1 MSEMQSDANAE
12 GPKVVTRPSNDSD
25 NRPDSAQ
32 TGNGSTATASA
43 DYVVPDVVM
52 GVRRRVKVVF
62 IGFGLTGIDF
72 AYKAKSCPDIDFQI
86 YEKNP
91 AAGGTWYENTYPGC
105 ACDVPIS
112 IYQYSWNLKS
122 NWKKYYAT
130 QPEICGYLQETAREH
145 ELDQYV
151 KYQHEVLSCDWLED
165 KGRWRFTIMPNKD
178 PSKIFSDEADFLIKG
193 SGILNN
199 WTWPDI
205 AGFQEYKGEKTH
217 TGNYDR
223 SIDLKGKRIGVIGLG
238 SSAIQTVA
246 AIVPEVGS
254 MVLFHRT
261 PHPKGQDLNYT
272 EELKKRF
279 ASDPEDY
286 LEYVKSVERELSGLF
301 KVYIKG
307 SPEMV
312 LVNEMARKSM
322 LDRLGQRQD
331 IIDAMVPTDF
341 PVGCRRPT
349 PGTGFLEA
357 LQQPNVKLASGWIK
371 CADATGL
378 IRDTGEHVE
387 LDVIIC
393 ATGFVTTFRPR
404 FPLNV
409 RGENL
414 SPKIGVADRPTYMG
428 LATPGVPNYFVSMGP
443 YAPYV
448 QGSASKTVE
457 YANNYFLQVIQK
469 FQTDFIKEIVPKW
482 QAAQDFKNH
491 ADKYLERGVWGEACR
506 SWFKGGDAKG
516 TPAIWPGSRA
526 HSLRSIEVPRFED
539 YDITYVHGNRFA
551 YMGNGFDLA
560 EIDGSDSTWYYA
572 RADNSN
578 RLPIW
583 EFSEAVEEVDKTGVT
598 NGTTKEAA
606 NGIEAAVP
614 NGIVIES

>member
-1 MSEMQSDANAE
+1 MAASKEE
-12 GPKVVTRPSNDSD
+12 TNDSAK
-25 NRPDSAQ
+25 SAY
-32 TGNGSTATASA
+32 TI
-43 DYVVPDVVM
+43 PDVAL
-52 GVRRRVKVVF
+52 GQRRRVKVIF

-72 AYKAKSCPDIDFQI
+72 AYKAKTHPDLDFQI

-91 AAGGTWYENTYPGC
+91 AAGGTWFENTYPGC
-105 ACDVPIS
+105 ACDVPIA
-112 IYQYSWNLKS
+112 IYQYSWNLKTT
-122 NWKKYYAT
+122 WDKYYAS
-130 QPEICGYLQETAREH
+130 QPQICNYLQKTAEEH
-145 ELDQYV
+145 DLNQFV
-151 KYQHEVLSCDWLED
+151 KYSHEVMSCDFLD
-165 KGRWRFTIMPNKD
+165 KKGQWRVTIMPNND
-178 PSKIFSDEADFLIKG
+178 PTKIFTEEADFLING

-199 WTWPDI
+199 WAWPDI
-205 AGFQEYKGEKTH
+205 PGFHDFKGDKTH
-217 TGNYDR
+217 SGHYDTKL
-223 SIDLKGKRIGVIGLG
+223 DLKGKRVGVIGLG

-246 AIVPEVGS
+246 AIAPEVGS

-261 PHPKGQDLNYT
+261 PTWIVPHLATKFADPNGKDMEYT
-272 EELKKRF
+272 PELKERF
-279 ASDPEDY
+279 AKDPIDY

-322 LDRLGQRQD
+322 LDRLGDRQD
-331 IIDAMVPTDF
+331 LIDAMVPVDF

-357 LQQPNVKLASGWIK
+357 LQQPNVRLASGWITR
-371 CADATGL
+371 ADSAGL

-393 ATGFVTTFRPR
+393 CTGFVTTFRPR

-414 SPKIGVADRPTYMG
+414 SPRIGVSDRPTYMG

-457 YANNYFLQVIQK
+457 YANNYFLQVIAK

-482 QAAQDFKNH
+482 DASHDFKTH
-491 ADKYLERGVWGEACR
+491 ADTYITRGVWGEACR
-506 SWFKGGDAKG
+506 SWFKGGDASG
-516 TPAIWPGSRA
+516 MPAIWPGSRA
-526 HSLRSIEVPRFED
+526 HSLRSIETPRFED
-539 YDITYVHGNRFA
+539 YEITYVYGNRFA
-551 YMGNGFDLA
+551 YMGNGFDCS

-572 RADNSN
+572 RPDRTN
-578 RLPIW
+578 RLPAW
-583 EFSEAVEEVDKTGVT
+583 EFPTPLSS
-598 NGTTKEAA
+598 GTEK
-606 NGIEAAVP
+606 GY
-614 NGIVIES
+614 